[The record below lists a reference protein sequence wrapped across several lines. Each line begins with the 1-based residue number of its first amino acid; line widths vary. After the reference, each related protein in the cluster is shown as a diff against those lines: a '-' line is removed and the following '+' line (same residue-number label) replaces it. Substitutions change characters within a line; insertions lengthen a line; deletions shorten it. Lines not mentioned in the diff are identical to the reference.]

1 PARYEIRAEGVLGE
15 DWSAWFDGLQAAS
28 DGTGTVIS
36 GVVPDQPA
44 LHGPLNPGPRSWPVP
59 DLGAPD
65 QMTAPNTSSRIGS
78 SERSSRGSAQGC
90 PLVIHGGPRAGWSC
104 PAAGPGLGSAPN

>member
-1 PARYEIRAEGVLGE
+1 MTAPPARYEIRAEGVLGE

-44 LHGPLNPGPRSWPVP
+44 LHWLLNRVR
-59 DLGAPD
+59 DLGLCLIAV
-65 QMTAPNTSSRIGS
+65 Q
-78 SERSSRGSAQGC
+78 
-90 PLVIHGGPRAGWSC
+90 RAR
-104 PAAGPGLGSAPN
+104 

>member
-1 PARYEIRAEGVLGE
+1 MTAPPARYEIRAEGVLGE

-65 QMTAPNTSSRIGS
+65 QMTAPNAGKAVMSVTQSM
-78 SERSSRGSAQGC
+78 RSMS
-90 PLVIHGGPRAGWSC
+90 
-104 PAAGPGLGSAPN
+104 PAARRFGGGLLQLPSKRHR

>member
-1 PARYEIRAEGVLGE
+1 MTPAGPAAPSVPDVLITGDRTAQMTAPPARYEIRAEGVLGE
-15 DWSAWFDGLQAAS
+15 DWSAGFDGLQAAS

-44 LHGPLNPGPRSWPVP
+44 LHGPLNPGPRSWPLP

-65 QMTAPNTSSRIGS
+65 QMTSPNAAHAVLSSPQS
-78 SERSSRGSAQGC
+78 MRS
-90 PLVIHGGPRAGWSC
+90 
-104 PAAGPGLGSAPN
+104 